1 MTPDTPDSGT
11 TGAEDADRALAFTI
25 WKDAKG
31 HTELSMVGIATL
43 ITAHR
48 SAAVA
53 AQSAELEALRATV
66 VRMREALEP
75 FADCD
80 ANTMGRI
87 PDNECYLWKP
97 TSTNRETKGISVAN
111 IKDAR
116 SAPSLVPADLAE
128 CVVVKRSEWEKLRR
142 LSPDDT

>member
-1 MTPDTPDSGT
+1 MSATPQA
-11 TGAEDADRALAFTI
+11 TGGDRDLARAVI
-25 WKDAKG
+25 RD
-31 HTELSMVGIATL
+31 LSIDDGAAAIA
-43 ITAHR
+43 AHR
-48 SAAVA
+48 EQAVSSALS
-53 AQSAELEALRATV
+53 AQSEELEALRATV

>member
-1 MTPDTPDSGT
+1 MSTPPQA
-11 TGAEDADRALAFTI
+11 TGGDRALALRIHVPNMGVTVE
-25 WKDAKG
+25 
-31 HTELSMVGIATL
+31 HL
-43 ITAHR
+43 TAQLASHR
-48 SAAVA
+48 EQAVA
-53 AQSAELEALRATV
+53 FALSAQSAELEALKATV
-66 VRMREALEP
+66 VRMREAQEP